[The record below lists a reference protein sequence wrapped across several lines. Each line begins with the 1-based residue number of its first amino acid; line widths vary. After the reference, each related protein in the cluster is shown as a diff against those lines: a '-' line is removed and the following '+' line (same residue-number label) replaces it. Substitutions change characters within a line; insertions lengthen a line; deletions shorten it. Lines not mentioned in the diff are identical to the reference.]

1 MRRHITLLGL
11 GAALVLG
18 AACAEEAKP
27 LLGPENNLTVVN
39 AQDTFSLA
47 IEDLKNVYTELSYTW
62 ANSQPRARIFH
73 CSFLP
78 HGEGHLVITDA
89 VGDTVYERE
98 MLYRIEGLTA
108 TDGVPGD
115 WTVFLG
121 LYGALGAWVDLVVDA
136 TNDTVESG
144 LSVPDICEA
153 RGR

>member
-27 LLGPENNLTVVN
+27 LLGPDNNLTVVN

-47 IEDLKNVYTELSYTW
+47 IDDLKNVYTELSYTW

-78 HGEGHLVITDA
+78 HGEAHLVITDA
-89 VGDTVYERE
+89 VGDTVYARE
-98 MLYRIEGLTA
+98 LLYRLEGLTFF
-108 TDGVPGD
+108 DGAPGD

-121 LYGALGAWVDLVVDA
+121 LYGSLGAWADFVIDA
-136 TNDTVESG
+136 TSDTVESG
-144 LSVPDICEA
+144 VSVPDICEA